1 MGNRLDKLR
10 PDGMWKLVFYE
21 RTGMRITMDKTAP
34 WLPSRAAA
42 QSWAEFYIRQGYHVG
57 LQAQDGKIEKLCEG
71 LPG

>member
-1 MGNRLDKLR
+1 MGNRLDNLR

-21 RTGMRITMDKTAP
+21 RTGRRITLDKSAP
-34 WLPSRAAA
+34 WLPSKAAA

-57 LQAQDGKIEKLCEG
+57 LQTQDGKIEKLCDG

>member
-1 MGNRLDKLR
+1 MGNRLDNLR

-21 RTGMRITMDKTAP
+21 RTGRRITLDKSAP

-57 LQAQDGKIEKLCEG
+57 LQAQDGKIHKLCEG